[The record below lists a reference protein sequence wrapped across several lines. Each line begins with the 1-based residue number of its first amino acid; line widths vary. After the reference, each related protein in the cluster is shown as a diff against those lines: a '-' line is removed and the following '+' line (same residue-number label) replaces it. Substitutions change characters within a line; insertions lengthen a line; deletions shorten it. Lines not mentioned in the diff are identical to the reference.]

1 MTVEKYEGDL
11 SHSTGQILAGWFL
24 ANPNGPT
31 AYSVG
36 FVELEQTR
44 RLFFRW
50 MHFTGGNTWLLNSLP
65 DEQEMWGAEYG
76 DILMNS
82 LLLANNHFIAF
93 GGEKDFFASIPQIV
107 VTNSNPMVAAA
118 FYELLEI
125 ALIAADWGKEVY
137 YVEKYGYSLFERYE
151 EQFRDIYESLKANP
165 NSSKE
170 HLEYFWAEHSRKKG
184 FMEWQ
189 ANRYT
194 SQTCTPALFKRWKDV
209 ITEDNFDQ
217 FALYN
222 FCQMWVGAH
231 ETAKWSGLE
240 TKLGD
245 QLQPLQKLLDF
256 FEEFNLPLLPK
267 DISESFI
274 RKKMGFL

>member
-1 MTVEKYEGDL
+1 MSVEKYEGDL

-36 FVELEQTR
+36 FVELQQTR

-125 ALIAADWGKEVY
+125 ALIGADWGREVF

-151 EQFRDIYESLKANP
+151 EQFREIYESLKANP

-189 ANRYT
+189 PNRYT

-231 ETAKWSGLE
+231 ETAKWSGLA

-245 QLQPLQKLLDF
+245 ALQPLQNLLDF

-267 DISESFI
+267 DISEPFI
-274 RKKMGFL
+274 RKKMGFP